1 MKGKEKCEFL
11 KSIRIRL
18 AELNNISFT
27 PHPCNN
33 KGNCPGTCEACDE
46 ESKWLLNTLKN
57 MEEKG
62 FPVIYSLTEEHSLSM
77 DEDKTESDC

>member
-1 MKGKEKCEFL
+1 MNGKKRCEIL

-57 MEEKG
+57 MEDKG
-62 FPVIYSLTEEHSLSM
+62 FPVIYSLYDIDRLDVDKE
-77 DEDKTESDC
+77 KTESNC